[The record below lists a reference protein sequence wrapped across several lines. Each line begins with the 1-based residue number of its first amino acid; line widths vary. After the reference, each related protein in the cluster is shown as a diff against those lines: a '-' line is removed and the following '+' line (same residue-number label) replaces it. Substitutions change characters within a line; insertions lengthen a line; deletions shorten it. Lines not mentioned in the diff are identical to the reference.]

1 MLSTLKGIIELLLRL
16 FGNRNSSPPTPPI
29 TDESPSDT
37 SEESDNTLGLYDFL
51 DSDDDDSEMPYDPYE
66 PDEEGIDAPPPV
78 TPPVSRPVDFPEPP
92 LPVDTIPQPDVPD
105 DDAPHDDNPSD
116 CTFPESQN
124 LPSAV
129 SHDDVPEIVT
139 NPQALTFGAQAV
151 LTSNSIPTFSTQT
164 SDCIVT
170 IRPELGNVNLRLGPG
185 IAYEPPVAK
194 TRGGVVYELVGASEP
209 DNDNLRWFAVKL
221 GTTSAWVRSDLV
233 NLSEGCAAFT
243 FINADDVVKETP
255 PVTSGKFP
263 LPVKASI
270 SQGYKSS
277 HRGFDLNA
285 SEGSALIA
293 PMDGVCIRRVD
304 CTKCTPA
311 RPNRYPNA
319 NFQCPDT
326 WTDPG
331 WGFGYGN
338 FIIMRYDYHLL
349 PGDLR
354 AEMDKR
360 SLTGGFAYILYAHLS
375 QVNIRLGQPFSKGM
389 VMGSTGNTG
398 CSTAPHLHFE
408 VRIGKD
414 EMVDNIWSHQRSV
427 YPGLMFEV

>member
-1 MLSTLKGIIELLLRL
+1 MLSALKGIIDLLLRL
-16 FGNRNSSPPTPPI
+16 FGNRGTSTPPTPP
-29 TDESPSDT
+29 DELPETPEEVDDT
-37 SEESDNTLGLYDFL
+37 LSIYDFL
-51 DSDDDDSEMPYDPYE
+51 DSTDDVLDMPADPTE
-66 PDEEGIDAPPPV
+66 DESA
-78 TPPVSRPVDFPEPP
+78 PEPP
-92 LPVDTIPQPDVPD
+92 VRLPVDDAKSPLPKN
-105 DDAPHDDNPSD
+105 DAPLPDMSEADEHFEDEEPSE
-116 CTFPESQN
+116 CTFPVSQT
-124 LPSAV
+124 LPSAI
-129 SHDDVPEIVT
+129 SHADVPEITT

-151 LTSNSIPTFSTQT
+151 LDSNNLPTFSTQT

-209 DNDNLRWFAVKL
+209 DGDNLRWFALRL

-233 NLSEGCAAFT
+233 NLSVGCSAFT
-243 FINADDVVKETP
+243 FIDESDVVQEKP
-255 PVTSGKFP
+255 PVISGKFP
-263 LPVKASI
+263 LPTKAAI

-285 SEGSALIA
+285 SEGSALIT

-304 CTKCTPA
+304 CTKCSSA

-319 NFQCPDT
+319 SFQCPDT
-326 WTDPG
+326 WSDPA

-338 FIIMRYDYHLL
+338 FIIVRHDYRVL
-349 PGDLR
+349 PAELR

-360 SLTGGFAYILYAHLS
+360 DLTGGFAYILYAHLS
-375 QVNIRLGQPFSKGM
+375 QVNVSLGQPFTRGAFL
-389 VMGSTGNTG
+389 GATGNTG

-414 EMVDNIWSHQRSV
+414 ELVDNIWSLQRSV